1 MRDRDM
7 TQPPRVT
14 RASLAA
20 QTVKN
25 PPARQELQE
34 TQVRPLGGE
43 DPLEQGMTSQS
54 SILA

>member
-1 MRDRDM
+1 M

-34 TQVRPLGGE
+34 TRVRPLGGE
-43 DPLEQGMTSQS
+43 DPLEQGRTSQS
-54 SILA
+54 SIPA